1 VPRLTALA
9 LSILVACSGRA
20 ATSGSTTTPPR
31 GAQVLAALAGQKA
44 ILMPTQG
51 LREADSL
58 GWAAKVGGTR
68 AFLAKVD
75 SIVADTLRERNV
87 APMWTLPAELSR
99 LARRNPLHAT
109 DPANIRAGDAV
120 RVIERR
126 SDRPLMEPVASQ
138 LRTLSAFVDARYA
151 VVPSELRF
159 ESGPGGGRA
168 VLHVAVLDLRAASLV
183 WSGDVV
189 SDPFAD
195 FSPLVAP
202 NVAARFATLLTP
214 P

>member
-1 VPRLTALA
+1 VSRLAVLA
-9 LSILVACSGRA
+9 LMIVAACSGRA
-20 ATSGSTTTPPR
+20 ATSESTPTPPR
-31 GAQVLAALAGQKA
+31 GAAVLAALAGQKA
-44 ILMPTQG
+44 IVMPTQG
-51 LREADSL
+51 LRELDSL

-68 AFLAKVD
+68 AFLAKFD
-75 SIVADTLRERNV
+75 SVVTDTLRERNLT
-87 APMWTLPAELSR
+87 PMWTFPAELSR

-120 RVIERR
+120 RALERR
-126 SDRPLMEPVASQ
+126 SDRPLVEPVASQ

-151 VVPSELRF
+151 VIPSELRF

-189 SDPFAD
+189 SDPFGD
-195 FSPLVAP
+195 YSPQVAP
-202 NVAARFATLLTP
+202 NVAARFATLLSP

>member
-1 VPRLTALA
+1 VIRLAILG
-9 LSILVACSGRA
+9 LSMLVACSGRA
-20 ATSGSTTTPPR
+20 ATSSSTTPPPR

-44 ILMPTQG
+44 IVLPTQA
-51 LREADSL
+51 LRDSL
-58 GWAAKVGGTR
+58 GWTENVGSAR

-75 SIVADTLRERNV
+75 SIVADTLRERNL
-87 APMWTLPAELSR
+87 APQWTLPAELAR

-120 RVIERR
+120 RAIERR
-126 SDRPLMEPVASQ
+126 SDRPLVEPVASQ

-189 SDPFAD
+189 SDPFAEY
-195 FSPLVAP
+195 SPLVAP